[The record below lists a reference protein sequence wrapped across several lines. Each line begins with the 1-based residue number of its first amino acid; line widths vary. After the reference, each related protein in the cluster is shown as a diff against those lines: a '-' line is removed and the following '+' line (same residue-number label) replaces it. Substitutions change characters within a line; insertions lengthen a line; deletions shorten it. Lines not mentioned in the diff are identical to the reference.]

1 MSRFTYF
8 SIKHQF
14 IVVVIIKL
22 ALFVANASFV
32 LSPER
37 LQNKNGTETIDF
49 CSMCEKNVSSKCFT
63 NGLYSWI
70 AQIPNDVPTIY
81 QNYISIL
88 PPSNKKI
95 WCKIEVRDHYKNIED
110 ILVLRVDSTNGT
122 GTNDMW
128 SFAITSQNLT
138 AISSR
143 QFMQFE
149 INRRIDVQGN
159 FANC

>member
-1 MSRFTYF
+1 MSRFTYL

-32 LSPER
+32 SSPER
-37 LQNKNGTETIDF
+37 LQNKNGTEIIDF
-49 CSMCEKNVSSKCFT
+49 CSMCEQNVSSKCFS

-70 AQIPNDVPTIY
+70 AQIPNDVPTMY

-95 WCKIEVRDHYKNIED
+95 GCKIEVRNHYKNIED

-122 GTNDMW
+122 GTNDIW
-128 SFAITSQNLT
+128 SLANTAQNLT

-149 INRRIDVQGN
+149 INPIGSYV
-159 FANC
+159 